1 MESEPGNIPY
11 HSSLLLFIPLLV
23 LPPAGFW
30 AALIFMLL
38 LLASSAFIS
47 SSEVAYFS
55 LTPNDLSKLQQEN
68 SLNSQRIIQLRE
80 MPRTLLA
87 TILISNNFINI
98 AIVLLSNFIL
108 GFLLSPELCAQWA
121 KSLVVGNWLERL
133 VSVGRMA
140 EIIDWTITVA
150 GVTFLLVLF
159 GEVAPKVYAKINN
172 VKLAKTMS
180 GTLFFLVRLFRPLS
194 NLLVKGTNAIENRLQ
209 KHTSNGSA
217 PSREDI
223 DQAIELTVK
232 GDHNASEDI
241 DILKSIVKFGEIS
254 AKQIM
259 RARVDVIAVDFR
271 MAFKEL
277 LQIVRDSGYSRIPVY
292 DEDFDH
298 VTGILYAKD
307 LLAHLEKPNDFEWQ
321 ELIRTNVMYAPESKK
336 IDDLLSE
343 FQLQRMHMAI
353 VVDEYGGSS
362 GIVTLEDIME
372 EVIGEIRDE
381 FDPAA
386 DVDFEKLDEHNYI
399 FEGKTLLNDVCRIVG
414 TDTTTFD
421 EVKGDADSVAG
432 LVLEM
437 LGQIPKKGTEVNYNQ
452 YRLRSISVN
461 RRRIEQVQITLPGG
475 KYKARQSEKKTS
487 VK

>member
-1 MESEPGNIPY
+1 
-11 HSSLLLFIPLLV
+11 
-23 LPPAGFW
+23 
-30 AALIFMLL
+30 MLL
-38 LLASSAFIS
+38 LLASSAFVS

-55 LTPNDLSKLQQEN
+55 LTPNDLNKLEQEN
-68 SLNSQRIIQLRE
+68 SPTAQRILELRE

-108 GFLLSPELCAQWA
+108 GYLLGPERCEQWA
-121 KSLVVGNWLERL
+121 SALLTGFWWEAWLTVPQL
-133 VSVGRMA
+133 A
-140 EIIDWTITVA
+140 AAIDWTITVA

-172 VKLAKTMS
+172 VQLAKTMS
-180 GTLFFLVRLFRPLS
+180 GVLMFLVRIFRPLS
-194 NLLVKGTNAIENRLQ
+194 GLLVRGTNAIEKRLS
-209 KHTSNGSA
+209 KHRTNGSTT
-217 PSREDI
+217 SREDI
-223 DQAIELTVK
+223 DQAIELTVR
-232 GDHNASEDI
+232 GDRNAPEDI

-259 RARVDVIAVDFR
+259 RARVDVVAVDFR
-271 MAFKEL
+271 LSFKEL
-277 LQIVRDSGYSRIPVY
+277 LQIVRESGYSRIPVY

-307 LLAHLEKPNDFEWQ
+307 LLAHLEKPDDFEWQ
-321 ELIRTNVMYAPESKK
+321 ALIRTNVMYAPESKK
-336 IDDLLSE
+336 IDDLLGE
-343 FQLQRMHMAI
+343 FQQERMHMAI

-386 DVDFEKLDEHNYI
+386 DVDFERIDDYNYV

-437 LGQIPKKGTEVNYNQ
+437 LGQIPTKGVEVTYNQ
-452 YRLRSISVN
+452 YRLRSIAVN

-475 KYKARQSEKKTS
+475 KYKAQQSEQKTS